1 MRSISSASSSRPSS
15 RPPDPSG
22 SVPRLFALDQ
32 NFPEP
37 IVDAL
42 ADFLAE
48 DAELVP
54 LRQIDP
60 RLTTADDWQILHALY
75 AHKRTWDGLITTDS
89 SMLGL
94 PKELAVI
101 CQTKLTLVVAIG
113 AGHDP
118 IKATG
123 LLLAHLGSIAQATDP
138 DAAQIWTLRTV
149 ARRPEDPWDHLTRA
163 AENQGIQARTLY
175 HRERLSPVALSAPPE
190 LKN

>member
-1 MRSISSASSSRPSS
+1 M
-15 RPPDPSG
+15 
-22 SVPRLFALDQ
+22 PRLFALDQ

-75 AHKRTWDGLITTDS
+75 AHERTWDGLITTDS